1 MQGISNEELR
11 KIIEEA
17 KAAGKDET
25 ELERTL
31 EDATTRVSRG
41 VMVDIRLYTQY
52 QGRLLP

>member
-1 MQGISNEELR
+1 MQGISNKELR

-17 KAAGKDET
+17 KAAGKDAT

-31 EDATTRVSRG
+31 EDATTRVSHG